1 MGSSFYKSALN
12 SLKHYSANMDVLV
25 VLGTTAA
32 WGYGIVLIFVGYP
45 PDLGE
50 TIPFQEFQMQIQN
63 HAHNFEISA
72 ALITIILIGKYI
84 ETLSKKKTVDKLS
97 ELASLKVT
105 KAMLVEGGLPSSLD
119 VSSKEIEVE
128 LVQVNDYVKVFPGS
142 GIPVDGEVLVGKGLC
157 NESMITGESRAV
169 PKDIGSK
176 IFGGSILIQG
186 NIIMKVSR
194 TSENS
199 SLNQIIKLV
208 ENAQNSRAPIQ
219 GLADRIS

>member
-1 MGSSFYKSALN
+1 M
-12 SLKHYSANMDVLV
+12 
-25 VLGTTAA
+25 
-32 WGYGIVLIFVGYP
+32 
-45 PDLGE
+45 
-50 TIPFQEFQMQIQN
+50 
-63 HAHNFEISA
+63 
-72 ALITIILIGKYI
+72 
-84 ETLSKKKTVDKLS
+84 
-97 ELASLKVT
+97 
-105 KAMLVEGGLPSSLD
+105 PSSLD

-128 LVQVNDYVKVFPGS
+128 LVQVNDFVKVFPGS
-142 GIPVDGEVLVGKGLC
+142 GIPVDGEVIVGKGLC
-157 NESMITGESRAV
+157 NESMLTGESRAV

-186 NIIMKVSR
+186 NIIMKVSK